1 MLAVKRGHV
10 TTTRAIL
17 DFGVNPAIFLRKDVD
32 ASTPLHIAAQN
43 ANTTLAEVLLQYGP
57 TEQLYAENGV
67 GQTPLEIAGL
77 KVLPREIGSEVPRPS
92 EPQVNIAN
100 EVHSQRASAPF
111 DVEKQKVEIPKLRAT
126 LDGLLADGRL
136 VRGAKLTTELFA
148 FAYRLEGKLAIEVA
162 RQNAARKVPI
172 PRDDEDDHVSS
183 HGTPASTY
191 VLLRDAAAA
200 RPGLR
205 QLVHLADVQRSVQ
218 RDLARQ
224 AEEDL
229 QVRNQWTQGSEA
241 LKEADPEK
249 QRITQLKE
257 RSLFGSALMD
267 RRYIYIKGEG
277 QVDIFGEDQL

>member
-1 MLAVKRGHV
+1 MAVKRGHV

-17 DFGVNPAIFLRKDVD
+17 DFGVKPAIFLRKDVD

-43 ANTTLAEVLLQYGP
+43 ANTTLAEILLQYGP

-77 KVLPREIGSEVPRPS
+77 KVLPREIGSVEVPQPS
-92 EPQVNIAN
+92 EPRVNIAN
-100 EVHSQRASAPF
+100 EVHIQRASAPF

-148 FAYRLEGKLAIEVA
+148 FADRLEGTLAIEIA
-162 RQNAARKVPI
+162 KQNAARKVPI

-183 HGTPASTY
+183 HGTTASTY
-191 VLLRDAAAA
+191 ALLRDAAAA

-229 QVRNQWTQGSEA
+229 LRSRWTQGSEEP
-241 LKEADPEK
+241 KEADPEE

-257 RSLFGSALMD
+257 RSLFGSAFMN
-267 RRYIYIKGEG
+267 RHYIYFKGKG
-277 QVDIFGEDQL
+277 PVALFGRDQF